1 NGIVTDLGVGAAGTL
16 GFKPS
21 GQFQNSSYA
30 CASLAWVKTGTGTS
44 SVYTFVT
51 VSFINAV
58 MNALFNSGNDPTL
71 DAASV
76 VLGGEIKWADTNGTH
91 ETQTFNLTVLNEIN
105 RGGETVPVTGGG
117 TAPTYLSSVS
127 QLTGNVVIAGVAIS
141 LDAVPTAGFFAA
153 GALVFVVIAG
163 SISF

>member
-1 NGIVTDLGVGAAGTL
+1 MLALPDPVFVDLGTNQLVSAGLAASLKAAAAAGAPLPSVSPLVSLGSIKRGSLLILPVQFLLNGIVTDLGVGAAGTL

-91 ETQTFNLTVLNEIN
+91 ETQTFN
-105 RGGETVPVTGGG
+105 
-117 TAPTYLSSVS
+117 
-127 QLTGNVVIAGVAIS
+127 
-141 LDAVPTAGFFAA
+141 
-153 GALVFVVIAG
+153 
-163 SISF
+163 